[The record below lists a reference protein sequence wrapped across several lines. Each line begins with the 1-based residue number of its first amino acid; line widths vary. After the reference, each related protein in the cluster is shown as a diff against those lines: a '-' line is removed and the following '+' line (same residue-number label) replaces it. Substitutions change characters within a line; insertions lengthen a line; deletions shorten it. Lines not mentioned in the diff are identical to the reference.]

1 MPIKKIINTTKV
13 PIKIWTEDI
22 EESALAQAMV
32 IADTMPVHSHFS
44 LMSDVHMGK
53 GMPIGGVLPLVNA
66 ISPYCVGVDIG
77 CGVLAVKTDLNEVD
91 EETLGT
97 IFRDIRKKIPIGPR
111 GRRKG
116 EARIDWLGFENAPQ
130 LKAIRQ
136 ELKNARTQLGT
147 LGGGNHFIE
156 VQKGSDGNV
165 WWMIHSG
172 SRNIGFKVANFYHQL
187 AIAEGI
193 VSNGNEPLAYF
204 RYDSSL
210 GQEYF
215 AAMQFCLD
223 FAYQNRKA
231 MSDDVESFF
240 KEHLDC
246 RILQAINIHHNY
258 AIPYL
263 TQDGTEVI
271 LHRKGA
277 TEATPDTIGIIPG
290 SQGSPSFIVGGKGE
304 AESYESCSHGAG
316 RKLSR
321 TMAQKVLQV
330 DECVKSMLDVGL
342 KCDASRFSL
351 DEAKEA
357 YKDIHQVL
365 DNQTDLVTVI
375 TELRPYRYPAI
386 KG

>member
-1 MPIKKIINTTKV
+1 MPIKNVITTTKV
-13 PIKIWTEDI
+13 PVKIWASDI
-22 EESALAQAMV
+22 EASALGQATT
-32 IADTMPVHSHFS
+32 IADSMPIHPHLA
-44 LMSDVHMGK
+44 LMPDVHMGK

-77 CGVLAVKTDLNEVD
+77 CGVLAVQTDLAEIGEEV
-91 EETLGT
+91 LGN
-97 IFRDIRKKIPIGPR
+97 IFRAIRLRVPIGKR

-116 EARIDWLGFENAPQ
+116 DARASWSGFEQAQP

-136 ELKNARTQLGT
+136 ELKNAKSQLGT

-156 VQKGSDGNV
+156 VQKGSDGHI

-187 AIAEGI
+187 AVQEGI
-193 VSNGNEPLAYF
+193 VPAGNDVLAYLP
-204 RYDSSL
+204 YNSSL

-215 AAMQFCLD
+215 TAMQFCLD
-223 FAYQNRKA
+223 FAFQNRKV
-231 MSDDVESFF
+231 MSNDVEAAFR
-240 KEHLDC
+240 EHIDF
-246 RILQAINIHHNY
+246 RIVQEINIHHNY
-258 AIPYL
+258 AMPF
-263 TQDGTEVI
+263 TVADGTEVI

-277 TEATPDTIGIIPG
+277 TEATRDTIGIIPG
-290 SQGSPSFIVGGKGE
+290 SQGSPSFIVRGKGE
-304 AESYESCSHGAG
+304 EESFASCSHGAG

-321 TMAQKVLQV
+321 TMALHIL
-330 DECVKSMLDVGL
+330 DADTCVQSMRDFGL

-351 DEAKEA
+351 DEATEA
-357 YKDIHQVL
+357 YKDIRQVM
-365 DNQTDLVTVI
+365 DDQHDLVEVL